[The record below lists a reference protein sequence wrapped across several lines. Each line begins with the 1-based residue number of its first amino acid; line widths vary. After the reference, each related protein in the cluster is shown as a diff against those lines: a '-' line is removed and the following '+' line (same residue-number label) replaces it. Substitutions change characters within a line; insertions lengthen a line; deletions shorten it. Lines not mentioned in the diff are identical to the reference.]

1 MASGEK
7 LDYLLF
13 GVERVAGRGNET
25 KWLGDSTIST
35 GKEQVTLPPL
45 VKFSPHSPG

>member
-13 GVERVAGRGNET
+13 GVGRVAGRRMKQNGW
-25 KWLGDSTIST
+25 KILQFPQAR
-35 GKEQVTLPPL
+35 KR
-45 VKFSPHSPG
+45 